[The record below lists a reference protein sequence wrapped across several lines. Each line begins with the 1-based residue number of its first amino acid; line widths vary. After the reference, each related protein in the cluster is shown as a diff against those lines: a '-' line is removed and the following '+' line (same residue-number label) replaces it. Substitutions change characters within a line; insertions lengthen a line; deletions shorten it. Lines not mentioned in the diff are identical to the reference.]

1 MNPELMTDEQREAV
15 FVLAETLI
23 PEHPGAPSADQAGLS
38 AQFLDEFFALREDLL
53 PDFLDIVD
61 RADLED
67 PRGFCDR
74 LRTDEPAAFT
84 TLTFVIAG
92 AYLLSPKARGWL
104 AYEGQVG
111 EAQDGS
117 PQPEYA
123 PGGLLDPVRERGP
136 IHRATP
142 GATTGRDSRVGTGST

>member
-1 MNPELMTDEQREAV
+1 MNDNLMTDEQREAV

-23 PEHPGAPSADQAGLS
+23 PEHAGAPSADQAGLS
-38 AQFLDEFFALREDLL
+38 ALFLDQFFDLRDDLL
-53 PDFLDIVD
+53 PAFLTIVD

-67 PRGFCDR
+67 ARSFCDR
-74 LRTDEPAAFT
+74 LRADEPAAFD

-92 AYLLSPKARGWL
+92 AYLLSPKARAWL
-104 AYEGQVG
+104 NYEGQVG

-123 PGGLLDPVRERGP
+123 PGGLLDRVRERGP
-136 IHRATP
+136 LYRATP
-142 GATTGRDSRVGTGST
+142 GATTGAS